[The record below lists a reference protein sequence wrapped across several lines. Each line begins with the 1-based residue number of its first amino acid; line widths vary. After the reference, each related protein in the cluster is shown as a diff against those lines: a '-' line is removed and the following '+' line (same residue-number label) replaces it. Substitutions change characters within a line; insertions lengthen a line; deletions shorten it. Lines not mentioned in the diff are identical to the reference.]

1 MKKIFL
7 LLLLTGGTFT
17 TFAQKLSIG
26 FRGGVDL
33 GTITGSAQGSSSSN
47 TSNVHLSSIFAGYVD
62 YQKNN
67 LSLQP
72 AVILVGKGGN
82 INIGDGG
89 EGKFALH
96 YLEVPINLV
105 YHLPLRIGDVYF
117 GGGPYLA
124 FGTGGTVVVQ
134 AEGVYDSQPATFGG
148 YGDFSRTDAGFEII
162 GGIRVADN
170 VVFHLNYDFGL
181 SNIINITGQEG
192 GLGTLKTGSFGI
204 SFGFVF

>member
-1 MKKIFL
+1 M
-7 LLLLTGGTFT
+7 LLTSGTFT
-17 TFAQKLSIG
+17 AFAQKLSFGI
-26 FRGGVDL
+26 RGGVDF
-33 GTITGSAQGSSSSN
+33 GTITGSAQGSSSSK
-47 TSNVHLSSIFAGYVD
+47 TSDVHLSSIFAGYVD
-62 YQKNN
+62 YQKND

-72 AVILVGKGGN
+72 AVVLVGKGGN
-82 INIGDGG
+82 VNVGNGG

-96 YLEVPINLV
+96 YLEFPINPV
-105 YHLPLRIGDVYF
+105 YHVPLRIGDVYF

-124 FGTGGTVVVQ
+124 FGTGGTVTVQ
-134 AEGVYDSQPATFGG
+134 AEGVFVSQPATFGG
-148 YGDFSRTDAGFEII
+148 YGDFTRTDAGLDIV

-170 VVFHLNYDFGL
+170 LVFHLNYDFGL